1 MPYKLFNLFVF
12 LSVFLILAK
21 IGIFYTAFYGVLAAL
36 VAICIWA
43 FFQTLDPR
51 IPKWTLDGSLI
62 GTNPGILITSQKMS
76 KKILSISFCCCFLK
90 GLGFRPLPEMDNVE
104 STLIWYKGTHHEN
117 YKQWTDSLDEFLAGK
132 LS

>member
-1 MPYKLFNLFVF
+1 MD
-12 LSVFLILAK
+12 A
-21 IGIFYTAFYGVLAAL
+21 G
-36 VAICIWA
+36 
-43 FFQTLDPR
+43 R
-51 IPKWTLDGSLI
+51 IVDRNKSRYFDNYL
-62 GTNPGILITSQKMS
+62 KMS

-132 LS
+132 LSKW